1 LYLEKVG
8 FGDEQVPL
16 GMEYIGDFR
25 ILSLSFTTSF
35 KKESVSNTYLL
46 LIRNRLIC
54 FPPAAPM
61 YILCKV
67 NGLSPSFC
75 CMEIQLIN
83 ISIDISKK

>member
-1 LYLEKVG
+1 
-8 FGDEQVPL
+8 
-16 GMEYIGDFR
+16 
-25 ILSLSFTTSF
+25 
-35 KKESVSNTYLL
+35 
-46 LIRNRLIC
+46 LIC